1 MYNNSTAS
9 IRADINAF
17 VEEAGA
23 AEKNLIGGQIFPR
36 HGVEARSG
44 TYPRMKI
51 GEGGLLRR
59 DVTHRAPGAS
69 YNRISRKHS
78 MDAYECQDRG
88 LEEAIDD
95 SKVHEVKSYFDLEVL
110 TAKLVLRN
118 MLLDFEGKVAAKTF
132 DTGTFP
138 NANKKVAYTEALI
151 ATCDFPYDL
160 EFAIEEL
167 RLRAVDPNT
176 IVMSQKLFNY
186 VTRTKLLQD
195 YIFGAMDT
203 TKRKNI
209 SRKDIENTFSE
220 KTGFEL
226 KLLVGSAGYDA
237 TNVAK
242 ENNPPVIT
250 PIWGNG
256 HFWVGN
262 CQGGDFSAGGA
273 GRTLT
278 WNKDAEEHFVTET
291 YREEGKR
298 GDVVR
303 VRSNSIEKVVDETAG
318 QLCVTSADF

>member
-9 IRADINAF
+9 IRSDINAF
-17 VEEAGA
+17 VEEAMGA
-23 AEKNLIGGQIFPR
+23 ETHFIGKDIFPL
-36 HGVEARSG
+36 HGVAKRSG
-44 TYPRMKI
+44 TYPRLKI

-69 YNRISRKHS
+69 YNRITRKHS
-78 MDAYECQDRG
+78 MDSYDCEDRG
-88 LEEAIDD
+88 LEEPIDD
-95 SKVHEVKSYFDLEVL
+95 DKVSEVKDYFDLEKL

-118 MLLDFEGKVAAKTF
+118 LLIDFEAKVAARTF
-132 DTGTFP
+132 DTAVFP
-138 NANKKVAYTEALI
+138 DAAKKVAYTEALI

-167 RLRAVDPNT
+167 RLRGVSPNT

-209 SRKDIENTFSE
+209 TRKDIEGTFSE
-220 KTGFEL
+220 KSGYALTL
-226 KLLVGSAGYDA
+226 KVGAAGYDSS
-237 TNVAK
+237 NKAK
-242 ENNPPVIT
+242 ADPVLT
-250 PIWGNG
+250 PIWGTG
-256 HFWVGN
+256 HIWVGN
-262 CQGGDFSAGGA
+262 VQGGDFSAGGA

-278 WNKDAEEHFVTET
+278 WTESQDDHFVTET
-291 YREEGKR
+291 YREEGTR
-298 GDVVR
+298 SDVVR

-318 QLCVTSADF
+318 QIIVTAADF

>member
-17 VEEAGA
+17 VEEAQA
-23 AEKNLIGGQIFPR
+23 AEKHLIGGKIFPR

-59 DVTHRAPGAS
+59 DVTQRAPGAS

-78 MDAYECQDRG
+78 MDAYECEDRG

-95 SKVHEVKSYFDLEVL
+95 SKVQEVKTYFDVEVL

-118 MLLDFEGKVAAKTF
+118 MLLDFEVKVAAKTF
-132 DTGTFP
+132 DTAVFP

-160 EFAIEEL
+160 EFALEEL
-167 RLRAVDPNT
+167 RLRGVDPNT
-176 IVMSQKLFNY
+176 IVISQKLFNY

-209 SRKDIENTFSE
+209 SRKDIESTFSE
-220 KTGFEL
+220 KSGFEL
-226 KLLVGSAGYDA
+226 SLLVGSAGYDA
-237 TNVAK
+237 TNKGDDNDPAVL
-242 ENNPPVIT
+242 T
-250 PIWGNG
+250 RIWGNG
-256 HFWVGN
+256 HIWIGN
-262 CQGGDFSAGGA
+262 VQGGDFSAGGA

-278 WNKDAEEHFVTET
+278 WNADAPEHFVTET
-291 YREEGKR
+291 YREENKR

-303 VRSNSIEKVVDETAG
+303 VRSNSTEKVVDETAG
-318 QLCVTSADF
+318 QIIVTSADF